1 MVRELTT
8 GALAAMAWL
17 VVTAMLTLIAAFIAR
32 PSLSAVTANV
42 GGRRSRGFE
51 TG

>member
-17 VVTAMLTLIAAFIAR
+17 VVTATLTLIAAFIA
-32 PSLSAVTANV
+32 SVLA
-42 GGRRSRGFE
+42 
-51 TG
+51 